1 MQIIP
6 FIRKTDLSART
17 VEAPTIKD
25 EGLLTTKQQNILDY
39 SVKTVATGSGTV
51 VPLHRNPKTNSC
63 QSKGNTMDEQED
75 IFAGMPLPSD
85 EEMQLELDFQYEQAL
100 FKEELDNLVA
110 GYATDAT

>member
-1 MQIIP
+1 
-6 FIRKTDLSART
+6 
-17 VEAPTIKD
+17 
-25 EGLLTTKQQNILDY
+25 
-39 SVKTVATGSGTV
+39 
-51 VPLHRNPKTNSC
+51 
-63 QSKGNTMDEQED
+63 MDEQED